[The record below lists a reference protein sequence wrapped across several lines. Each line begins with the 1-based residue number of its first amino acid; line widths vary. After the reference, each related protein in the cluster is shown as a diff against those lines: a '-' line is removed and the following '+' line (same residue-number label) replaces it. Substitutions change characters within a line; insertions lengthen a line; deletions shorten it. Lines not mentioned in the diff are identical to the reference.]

1 MFRIGLGQDSHKII
15 IYKEKVKKPLTLGG
29 VIIDEYIEVIA
40 NSDGDMIIH
49 SLCNALNTAIGKGS
63 FDEYAGP
70 LCKKGIEDSKE
81 YLLIACAQITKEG
94 YKINNISISLEA
106 GKPPLERHRSRI
118 VESLSSLLSVDKV
131 HIGIS
136 STSGN
141 GLTSFSEGKG
151 ICCTCIV
158 SLMKMQND

>member
-15 IYKEKVKKPLTLGG
+15 HHKNKVKKPLTLGG
-29 VIIDEYIEVIA
+29 IVVDECIEVIA

-49 SLCNALNTAIGKGS
+49 SLCNALNTSISKGS
-63 FDEYAGP
+63 FDVYAGP

-81 YLLIACAQITKEG
+81 YLSIAYAQITKAG

-106 GKPPLERHRSRI
+106 GKPPLERHCSRI
-118 VESLSSLLSVDKV
+118 VESLSSLLSLDKV
-131 HIGIS
+131 RIGIS
-136 STSGN
+136 IMSGN

-151 ICCTCIV
+151 IRCASIV
-158 SLMKMQND
+158 SLMRI

>member
-1 MFRIGLGQDSHKII
+1 MFRIGLGKDSHKIVI
-15 IYKEKVKKPLTLGG
+15 HKEKVKKPLTLGG
-29 VIIDEYIEVIA
+29 IVVDEYIEVIA

-63 FDEYAGP
+63 FDVYAGP

-81 YLLIACAQITKEG
+81 YLQIALDQIKKAG

-106 GKPPLERHRSRI
+106 GKPRLEIHREYI
-118 VESLSSLLSVDKV
+118 TASLSSIFNLNENK
-131 HIGIS
+131 IGIS

-141 GLTSFSEGKG
+141 DLTSYSQGKG
-151 ICCTCIV
+151 ISCISIV
-158 SLMKMQND
+158 SLMKIKND